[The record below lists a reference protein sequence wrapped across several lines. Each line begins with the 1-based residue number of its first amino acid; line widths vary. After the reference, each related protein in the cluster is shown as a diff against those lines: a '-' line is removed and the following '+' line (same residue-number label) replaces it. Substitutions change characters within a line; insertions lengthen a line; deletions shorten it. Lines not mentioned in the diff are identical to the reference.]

1 MRALLFFMILGLCVS
16 AKAEENSAIPV
27 VKRVGPY
34 LGVAPGS
41 NDLAPNKA
49 DLRSVGTTRL
59 ISWVGFQMAGPG
71 GRVFIQSTE
80 PLEFD
85 IVSTGEGKIVIDLA
99 NSFLHS
105 SNDGRRLETGWFP
118 TAVLWVEAKQHS
130 EQVTRVTI
138 RLREEVG
145 YDVRQQGNYLFFD
158 FRAPQGPVT
167 TPAPTTTPP
176 G

>member
-1 MRALLFFMILGLCVS
+1 MRVALFFVILGLFSS
-16 AKAEENSAIPV
+16 AQAEENTSPPV

-59 ISWVGFQMAGPG
+59 ISWVGFQMTGPG

-80 PLEFD
+80 PVEFD
-85 IVSTGEGKIVIDLA
+85 IVSTGEGEIVVDLT
-99 NSFLHS
+99 NSHLHS
-105 SNDGRRLETGWFP
+105 SNDGRRLDTGWFP
-118 TAVLWVEAKQHS
+118 TAVLWVEAKQRVD
-130 EQVTRVTI
+130 QITRVTI

-158 FRAPQGPVT
+158 FRAPQKPVT
-167 TPAPTTTPP
+167 APVPAPASP